1 MDMIGQSRNFENM
14 MDLVE
19 RVKDTDVPV
28 LIQGES
34 GTGKELIARSIHEK
48 GYRHTSAFIAVN
60 CGAIPEHLLESEL
73 FGFTKGAF
81 TGAVRSRVGL
91 IEEADGGTFFLD
103 EIAELSPPL
112 QVKLL
117 RVLQEK
123 ETRRVGENT
132 TRRVDVRFISASNK
146 DIDGE
151 IEAGRFREDL
161 YYRLKIIVIEIPPL
175 RERREEIVPLLEHFL
190 SKYSKEQG
198 RAAPSF
204 SQRALNLLLNYSW
217 PGNIRELQNEVQ
229 RCLILSNKEM
239 ILTENF
245 LSERIVG
252 CRPAKPSLYGFIQ
265 ARAEFERLYI
275 REALKRCNFHRNK
288 TAQNLGLSRQGL
300 FKLIKKHN
308 IEIPDNK

>member
-1 MDMIGQSRNFENM
+1 M

-19 RVKDTDVPV
+19 KVKDTDVPV

-34 GTGKELIARSIHEK
+34 GTGKELIARSIHER
-48 GYRHTSAFIAVN
+48 GYRHSSSFIAVN
-60 CGAIPEHLLESEL
+60 CGAIPEQLLESEL
-73 FGFTKGAF
+73 FGYTKGAF
-81 TGAVRSRVGL
+81 TGAIRSRIGL

-146 DIDGE
+146 DVDRE

-175 RERREEIVPLLEHFL
+175 RDRREEIVPLLDHFL
-190 SKYSKEQG
+190 SKYSKNRAVPHHVSHSEHSISFSIMLG
-198 RAAPSF
+198 RAISESCRTKSRDVSF
-204 SQRALNLLLNYSW
+204 SRM
-217 PGNIRELQNEVQ
+217 R
-229 RCLILSNKEM
+229 K
-239 ILTENF
+239 
-245 LSERIVG
+245 
-252 CRPAKPSLYGFIQ
+252 
-265 ARAEFERLYI
+265 
-275 REALKRCNFHRNK
+275 
-288 TAQNLGLSRQGL
+288 
-300 FKLIKKHN
+300 
-308 IEIPDNK
+308 